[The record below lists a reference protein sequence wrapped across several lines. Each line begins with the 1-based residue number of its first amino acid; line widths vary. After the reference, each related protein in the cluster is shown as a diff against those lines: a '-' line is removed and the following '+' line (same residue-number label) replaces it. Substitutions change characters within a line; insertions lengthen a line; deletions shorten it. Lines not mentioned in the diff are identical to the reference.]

1 MDQKR
6 IDQIKESLAEFY
18 AYYCDGAGHPL
29 NICADQDMRQLIV
42 EIERLRAIVAKLPK
56 TVDGVPIT
64 PGMELHFTGCGSVRV
79 NAVRY
84 SGAVELT
91 TAEAGSTWT
100 KFDTSGCYSTREAA
114 EAAGGKQ

>member
-42 EIERLRAIVAKLPK
+42 EIERLRAIVAKL
-56 TVDGVPIT
+56 
-64 PGMELHFTGCGSVRV
+64 LHVC
-79 NAVRY
+79 
-84 SGAVELT
+84 
-91 TAEAGSTWT
+91 
-100 KFDTSGCYSTREAA
+100 REARNDERICHRA
-114 EAAGGKQ
+114 C